1 MEKNMSTLRP
11 RTLSNYELI
20 KYFAM
25 YMDNKDFGAPLEWQ
39 LELLRRFSAIASD
52 NEWPLRDD
60 RQLDLFI

>member
-1 MEKNMSTLRP
+1 MSTLRP
-11 RTLSNYELI
+11 RNLSNYELI

-39 LELLRRFSAIASD
+39 LELLRRFSAIAND
-52 NEWPLRDD
+52 NEWPVRDE